1 MSRDIR
7 DMKAR
12 TKADNDGGQTYRPN
26 RRQYNGMSQQ
36 NGIGIDEVNDMPAER
51 RRTTQNG
58 IHRQDRNQYTH
69 KSTANMADV
78 LDGFDDGIDEPSK
91 HREAASTSRRF
102 GNRDSANNVI
112 RRDARQRASRRIV
125 ERQVKPT
132 DRKTIRTARRKA
144 GRVARFTSVI
154 SIVLIAVLCG
164 YDIAMTRL
172 AEAVSDAKGG
182 SVTIPA
188 DDIINMAKAA
198 IPEPEPDDSIDW
210 ASLLA
215 RNSEVKAWM
224 DLQVGDVGIHEP
236 VVQPS
241 TVEGN
246 SYYLKHDLDRRST
259 YIGNIFY
266 DMRDSDEGTSRLAY
280 GHHFT
285 GSTKMLSSINDA
297 YNQSKFDMI
306 QPMRWR
312 QPDGTDDIYVPV
324 MAMKV
329 YKTYQKCQSFTAR
342 TSADTQL
349 LLQTMGT
356 DAQAKANDFNNIIN
370 SAERCITFVT
380 CASNVPNQ
388 PWRTL
393 VVFAKLI

>member
-1 MSRDIR
+1 MTSHKNAPRG
-7 DMKAR
+7 AV
-12 TKADNDGGQTYRPN
+12 
-26 RRQYNGMSQQ
+26 RRNAVAGMR
-36 NGIGIDEVNDMPAER
+36 NGIGADKAPQNAANR
-51 RRTTQNG
+51 RRTPQNAKNERISMSRRYVDTGSWG
-58 IHRQDRNQYTH
+58 ID
-69 KSTANMADV
+69 DI
-78 LDGFDDGIDEPSK
+78 DGFDSGYAKRSRRKEET
-91 HREAASTSRRF
+91 HRRDSINRYGTFNRNGGYGSSSRRF
-102 GNRDSANNVI
+102 NKQAEPVVMGKSPRQSWRGT
-112 RRDARQRASRRIV
+112 RRRHLIAIV
-125 ERQVKPT
+125 PLLL
-132 DRKTIRTARRKA
+132 
-144 GRVARFTSVI
+144 S
-154 SIVLIAVLCG
+154 AVLCG
-164 YDIAMTRL
+164 YDIMTTGL
-172 AEAVSDAKGG
+172 FEANSNVAGG
-182 SVTIPA
+182 SVTVPVG
-188 DDIINMAKAA
+188 DIINMAKAA

-210 ASLLA
+210 AALLR

-224 DLQVGDVGIHEP
+224 DLQVGNVGIHEP

-241 TVEGN
+241 AAEGN
-246 SYYLKHDLDRRST
+246 GYYLKHDLDRRST

-266 DMRDSDEGTSRLAY
+266 DMRDSDDGTSRLAY

-329 YKTYQKCQSFTAR
+329 YKSYQKCQSFTAK
-342 TSADTQL
+342 TPTETQGL
-349 LLQTMGT
+349 LRSMAS
-356 DAQAKANDFNNIIN
+356 DAQAKSPDFDNIIN

-393 VVFAKLI
+393 VVFAKMSAMRN

>member
-1 MSRDIR
+1 MRMSNNDI
-7 DMKAR
+7 
-12 TKADNDGGQTYRPN
+12 NDKRHNDVTSHKNVPRGAV
-26 RRQYNGMSQQ
+26 RRNAGVGMR
-36 NGIGIDEVNDMPAER
+36 NGIGTDKAPQDAANRSRTPQNVKNER
-51 RRTTQNG
+51 ISMSRRYVDTGSWDTDD
-58 IHRQDRNQYTH
+58 I
-69 KSTANMADV
+69 
-78 LDGFDDGIDEPSK
+78 DGFDSGYAERLRRHRRDSINRYGTFNRDGWYGS
-91 HREAASTSRRF
+91 SSRRLSKQAELVAV
-102 GNRDSANNVI
+102 GKSL
-112 RRDARQRASRRIV
+112 RQSRRG
-125 ERQVKPT
+125 
-132 DRKTIRTARRKA
+132 ARRRYLIA
-144 GRVARFTSVI
+144 
-154 SIVLIAVLCG
+154 IVPLLLSAVLCG
-164 YDIAMTRL
+164 YDIMTTGL
-172 AEAVSDAKGG
+172 FEANSNVAGG
-182 SVTIPA
+182 SVTVPA
-188 DDIINMAKAA
+188 DDIINMATAA

-210 ASLLA
+210 AALLR

-224 DLQVGDVGIHEP
+224 DLQVGNVGIHEP

-241 TVEGN
+241 AAEGN
-246 SYYLKHDLDRRST
+246 GYYLKHDLDRRST

-297 YNQSKFDMI
+297 YNQSKFDMM

-329 YKTYQKCQSFTAR
+329 YKSYQKCQSFTAK
-342 TSADTQL
+342 TPAETQG
-349 LLQTMGT
+349 LLQSMAS
-356 DAQAKANDFNNIIN
+356 DAQAKSPDFDNIIN

-393 VVFAKLI
+393 VVFAKMPSN